1 MGLPLALA
9 VPNADMDR
17 AQPGRRG
24 TRSGAGQRLQAGV
37 TQGPLRGGGGRGR
50 VLLAAEAVRDA
61 KEGAGT
67 SVGRKC
73 PVPQLQAPAGQ
84 LPAGRSSGAVGP
96 WPLAPGSRWDRQQQ
110 QEPGGCAG
118 NAQASESTK
127 GMAENLAMV
136 ALSQYHSLP

>member
-1 MGLPLALA
+1 MGLPVALA
-9 VPNADMDR
+9 VPSADMDR

-24 TRSGAGQRLQAGV
+24 TRSGAGQQLQAGV

-50 VLLAAEAVRDA
+50 MLLAAEAVRDA

-84 LPAGRSSGAVGP
+84 LPAGRSSGAIGP
-96 WPLAPGSRWDRQQQ
+96 WPLAHGGTGSSSRSQGDV
-110 QEPGGCAG
+110 
-118 NAQASESTK
+118 QAMHRPARARKAWLKTS
-127 GMAENLAMV
+127 
-136 ALSQYHSLP
+136 PW